1 MENKS
6 LNPALEAHGDA
17 NRAHWLGS
25 IRRASVRALLGMVIV
40 LFCLGLSGPALAALC
55 EVPDAGGTAELPPY
69 GCEYIANGAPM
80 VILDGLPPGTTIELE
95 PTYRDF
101 VCDQNGSLLCSVPL
115 PPGVCEVPG
124 GALGGA
130 ANCTGATLELQ
141 VRGTGLLSGFNRT
154 LSIPS
159 FGEVHTAPRSPGSPV
174 QDFDTEFFNL
184 QGDLFG
190 DPDFDSLQIRA
201 GSAHGLPSPG
211 HTTLTQKSDGNWQVE
226 SFFDVTYRIDF
237 QGAPGSILE
246 GLSGSTTATFELAAG
261 TNPCDVVD
269 NGTST
274 ATLPPAGCEY
284 ITRGQGLEITN
295 GLPPGATIE
304 LDSIHKNFVC
314 GNQSGTCTVPLPP
327 GTCEAPGGS
336 LGGNVECFQSEFLLD
351 IRGTGSLAGF
361 SRTIS
366 MPMDVEAHTGP
377 RNPGDPLQSFSS
389 EMMRF
394 QGQIFGDPD
403 FCTLHIRA
411 GDYLGLPSPGS
422 KLLSDN
428 GDGTFEVDS
437 FFDLIY
443 EIDFQGCP
451 GSVLEGFGGTSTGA
465 ARLETGDPAE
475 DTPPVAVPGLSL
487 DSGWLW
493 LMAALVAFPI
503 AWLRNRDRDPD
514 KVSL

>member
-1 MENKS
+1 MQNKN
-6 LNPALEAHGDA
+6 LNKALETDGDA
-17 NRAHWLGS
+17 SRSHFLGS
-25 IRRASVRALLGMVIV
+25 IRRASVRALLGSMSV
-40 LFCLGLSGPALAALC
+40 FFHLGLSGPALAALC
-55 EVPDAGGTAELPPY
+55 EVPDAGGTAELPPF

-95 PTYRDF
+95 PTYKNF
-101 VCDQNGSLLCSVPL
+101 VCDQDGSLLCSVPL
-115 PPGVCEVPG
+115 PPGVCEGPG

-130 ANCTGATLELQ
+130 ANCTDATLELQ

-159 FGEVHTAPRSPGSPV
+159 FGEVHTAPRSPGTPV
-174 QDFDTEFFNL
+174 QGFDTEFINL

-190 DPDFDSLQIRA
+190 DPDFAILAIRA

-211 HTTLTQKSDGNWQVE
+211 HTTLTQKSNGNWQVD
-226 SFFDVTYRIDF
+226 SFFDITYRIDF

-246 GLSGSTTATFELAAG
+246 GLSGSTAETFELAAG

-269 NGTST
+269 NGTGT
-274 ATLPPAGCEY
+274 AALPPAGCEY
-284 ITRGQGLEITN
+284 ITRGEVLEIKN

-304 LDSIHKNFVC
+304 LESIHKNFVC
-314 GNQSGTCTVPLPP
+314 GNQLATCSVALAP

-336 LGGNVECFQSEFLLD
+336 LGGNVECFQSEFLLS
-351 IRGTGSLAGF
+351 IRGTGALAGF

-366 MPMDVEAHTGP
+366 LPMDVEAHTGP

-389 EMMRF
+389 QMMRF
-394 QGQIFGDPD
+394 QGEIFGDPD
-403 FCTLHIRA
+403 FCTFRIRA
-411 GDYLGLPSPGS
+411 GDNLGLPSPGS

-437 FFDLIY
+437 FFDITY

-451 GSVLEGFGGTSTGA
+451 GSILEGLGGTTTGA
-465 ARLETGDPAE
+465 ARLETGDPANE
-475 DTPPVAVPGLSL
+475 TPPVAVPGLSL
-487 DSGWLW
+487 DNGWLW
-493 LMAALVAFPI
+493 LLAALVALPI
-503 AWLRNRDRDPD
+503 AWLRNRDRNPHKD
-514 KVSL
+514 SL